1 MTAHTKGGF
10 HVKREEYGHV
20 DPPSSFS
27 AISECPQTRGIC
39 PHGPWGIKR
48 AGEWVTNVFC
58 DLRGAVWGFR
68 ILSIFLDFDFD
79 IAVLRIEHQDMHIWG
94 RHSTPELCPEYEAT
108 PSSDIVRRITMTR
121 EKQAAWWREITVT
134 CGLSP
139 DASFCLLCSRACHEA
154 WAHMPPAWLH
164 TASALHVAACSHIAY
179 HYGHH
184 IRQATNHLA
193 AICNK
198 INWDRKATAVYFL
211 ASCGTKVEMG
221 KGMCSLGEDGK
232 EKDTSILRKDPK
244 VMGK

>member
-20 DPPSSFS
+20 ESTFLFLSYFWVSSNQGHLS
-27 AISECPQTRGIC
+27 SWA
-39 PHGPWGIKR
+39 
-48 AGEWVTNVFC
+48 
-58 DLRGAVWGFR
+58 LRDKKSRWMSDKCLLWSQR
-68 ILSIFLDFDFD
+68 CC
-79 IAVLRIEHQDMHIWG
+79 LRIQNTEHFSWFWFWYCSAEDWTP
-94 RHSTPELCPEYEAT
+94 RHAYMRQALHPEYEAT

-121 EKQAAWWREITVT
+121 EKQAARWREITVT

-164 TASALHVAACSHIAY
+164 TASVLHVAACSHIAY